1 MGEDIRVNCIIP
13 GYVAQSPAQ
22 NDDEVSMR
30 KQRGLTQAELARRLG
45 ITRQA
50 VTALELRPETA
61 TFERLMKVWAV
72 LGLEVSLR
80 ARAVT
85 ADALEW

>member
-1 MGEDIRVNCIIP
+1 MQTNTYTIHTPQQLAPLLR
-13 GYVAQSPAQ
+13 AL
-22 NDDEVSMR
+22 R
-30 KQRGLTQAELARRLG
+30 KQRGLTQADLARQLG

-50 VTALELRPETA
+50 VTTLESRPETA

-80 ARAVT
+80 ARAVPT
-85 ADALEW
+85 DPTEW

>member
-1 MGEDIRVNCIIP
+1 MDTNAYTIQTPQQLAPLLR
-13 GYVAQSPAQ
+13 AL
-22 NDDEVSMR
+22 R
-30 KQRGLTQAELARRLG
+30 KQRGLTQAELARRLD

>member
-1 MGEDIRVNCIIP
+1 MDSNAYTIQTP
-13 GYVAQSPAQ
+13 GQLAPLLRAL
-22 NDDEVSMR
+22 R
-30 KQRGLTQAELARRLG
+30 KQRGLTQADLARRLG

-50 VTALELRPETA
+50 VTTLESRPETA

-80 ARAVT
+80 ARVVPTDPA
-85 ADALEW
+85 EW